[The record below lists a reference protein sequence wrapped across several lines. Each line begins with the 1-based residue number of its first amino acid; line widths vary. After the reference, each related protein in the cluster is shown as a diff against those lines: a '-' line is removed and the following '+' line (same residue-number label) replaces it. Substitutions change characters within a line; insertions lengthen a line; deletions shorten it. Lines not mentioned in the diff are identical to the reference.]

1 MPSQD
6 APLLN
11 QLRNNI
17 EFASVSQ
24 FLHTFQAALEPS
36 RYAQRSSSQT
46 GSRQATPLIEEGPF
60 DTEHFEQML
69 LDDGERYRLEYLI
82 IRLLKVLTRNRLISS
97 ETWQLYLIR
106 EFYKREPEENNPF
119 YQEKYWPFP
128 MSKTKIIYEPTDPS
142 SKPENGDEDAASSV
156 LSEEETDE
164 NDKTRDSTE
173 PEVKK
178 ESDIKTEEQTPEI
191 EVPLEEQP
199 DPINFFDLDLDTKLH
214 VLHTLCEWQ
223 LDDPERMREHLPSED
238 DAAHWRVD
246 PVGYDANGN
255 TYWLFDDN
263 RLYRE
268 SPAPPK
274 SKSKNKSKA
283 KGSGKKKKQPPP
295 PPPVRRGT
303 RRGLRSGGNAT
314 PPPEEEEEVPAH
326 ITAQEETE
334 EEWKPWKML
343 CITAGDWQAF
353 PARFENSKNRDE
365 QRMYQYLTKDL
376 LPQILPILEERE
388 KEKKLEQALNNR
400 KRSSRIQIRDLQ
412 HQERLRQE
420 VLAQQALQHQQ
431 RHRITRQDEIT
442 KKREAE
448 AQAAAANSRE
458 ERLRERELRIQQREV
473 EKAKAISRQEEK
485 AARDAAREQEKLLKE
500 QQKAERKLQQA
511 AQTDKNGSAQAP
523 KPVKKRGPR
532 KKKPMFDEDNW
543 TFDCLC
549 GVKGQNLDDGTPM
562 IACGRCGT
570 WAHIACLAKHDKTR
584 KSMKAWENVDY
595 TCRNCLARPAHPPP
609 AMHYTID
616 HQKER
621 TVEHNTHKRPWMESS
636 SPHQHHQANPVIKF
650 TKPNE
655 GPVGYNPPRV
665 PVYNHHS
672 GGGYIHDGSPRV
684 DVNQHRYPQ
693 PPIQFHHQNGHSGQP
708 RYATSP
714 PSAAAPRP
722 PQPHHPQQQQQLHH
736 HQPPSN
742 HGYPL
747 PMAPISRPGFSSH
760 LPPLQSRPPSQ
771 PTHNQLPHLN
781 AIQPSATKLPFPPQ
795 SEQRAQSQQHSAFT
809 PLPAPSAPILPP
821 IHHQAPAPYRPPPP
835 PVTSSYRP
843 QEQFPGPR
851 PMPPN
856 PPEQRQG

>member
-6 APLLN
+6 PALLT
-11 QLRNNI
+11 QLRNNV

-82 IRLLKVLTRNRLISS
+82 IRLLKVLTRNRLVSS

-119 YQEKYWPFP
+119 YQENYWPFP
-128 MSKTKIIYEPTDPS
+128 MSKTKIIYEPIDPA
-142 SKPENGDEDAASSV
+142 SKEETGDDDDAASSV
-156 LSEEETDE
+156 LSEEETD
-164 NDKTRDSTE
+164 DQPQDSKDSDD
-173 PEVKK
+173 KK
-178 ESDIKTEEQTPEI
+178 ESDIKKEEQTPEI
-191 EVPLEEQP
+191 EAPLEEQP
-199 DPINFFDLDLDTKLH
+199 DAINFFDLDLDTKVH
-214 VLHTLCEWQ
+214 VLYILCEWQ
-223 LDDPERMREHLPSED
+223 LDDPDRMREHLPSED

-274 SKSKNKSKA
+274 SKAKSKG
-283 KGSGKKKKQPPP
+283 KGSAKKKKQQPPP

-303 RRGLRSGGNAT
+303 RRGLRSTENDT
-314 PPPEEEEEVPAH
+314 PPPEEEEQPAPLH
-326 ITAQEETE
+326 EEE
-334 EEWKPWKML
+334 ADEEWKPWKML
-343 CITAGDWQAF
+343 CISATDWQTF
-353 PARFENSKNRDE
+353 PRRFENSKNRDE
-365 QRMYQYLTKDL
+365 QKMHQYLTKDL

-388 KEKKLEQALNNR
+388 KERKLEQALNSR

-420 VLAQQALQHQQ
+420 VLSQQAFQHQ
-431 RHRITRQDEIT
+431 HRLRTTRQDDMA
-442 KKREAE
+442 KKKEVDD
-448 AQAAAANSRE
+448 QAAAANSRE
-458 ERLRERELRIQQREV
+458 DRLREREQRIQQREMD
-473 EKAKAISRQEEK
+473 KAKAISRQEER
-485 AARDAAREQEKLLKE
+485 AAREAAREQEKLLKE
-500 QQKAERKLQQA
+500 QQKGDRKLQQA
-511 AQTDKNGSAQAP
+511 GQSDIDGKAQAP

-532 KKKPMFDEDNW
+532 KKKSKVDEDNW

-595 TCRNCLARPAHPPP
+595 TCRNCLAKPPP
-609 AMHYTID
+609 VIHFTID
-616 HQKER
+616 HDKNR
-621 TVEHNTHKRPWMESS
+621 TIEHNTHKRPWMESG
-636 SPHQHHQANPVIKF
+636 SPHHHQGSNIIKF

-655 GPVGYNPPRV
+655 GTMGYGPPRV
-665 PVYNHHS
+665 PVYNHGGS
-672 GGGYIHDGSPRV
+672 GVYSHDGPQRV
-684 DVNQHRYPQ
+684 EVNQHRYPQ
-693 PPIQFHHQNGHSGQP
+693 QPIQFRHQNGHNGQP
-708 RYATSP
+708 PYATSP
-714 PSAAAPRP
+714 PSAAVPPRP
-722 PQPHHPQQQQQLHH
+722 QH
-736 HQPPSN
+736 HQPPPSHQSPPTH

-747 PMAPISRPGFSSH
+747 PMAPISQPGFSSQ

-781 AIQPSATKLPFPPQ
+781 ALQPSAAKLPFPPQ
-795 SEQRAQSQQHSAFT
+795 VDQRPQQHSAFT
-809 PLPAPSAPILPP
+809 SLPAPSPPSLPP
-821 IHHQAPAPYRPPPP
+821 IHHQAPPSYRPPP
-835 PVTSSYRP
+835 TYGAP
-843 QEQFPGPR
+843 QEPLPAPR
-851 PMPPN
+851 PMPPHQ
-856 PPEQRQG
+856 PEQQQG